1 MRIVRPIMALLV
13 AAAIPGIPTAYACHR
28 LIAWRHFHVVE
39 DGHLYRS
46 GQLTPAVLEEVI
58 HDHGIKTVIC
68 LRNLAREGDTEL
80 KDAEEHWCAKRDINY
95 VRLTPAAWDSVT
107 GRQNLDR
114 FLEIVDDPARGPAL
128 IHCFAGLHRTGVYC
142 AVYRM
147 ERQGWTNDEAIE
159 EMYEIGYFQKDPS
172 ALAFLRGYVP
182 IRAAHGAERSKRPGV
197 TGLSR

>member
-1 MRIVRPIMALLV
+1 MRIFRPLLAFLV

-28 LIAWRHFHVVE
+28 LTTWRHFHVVE
-39 DGHLYRS
+39 DRRLYRS
-46 GQLTPAVLEEVI
+46 GQLTPTALDQVI
-58 HDHGIKTVIC
+58 RDHGIKTVIC

-80 KDAEEHWCAKRDINY
+80 KDAEERWCAERGINY
-95 VRLTPAAWDSVT
+95 VRLTPAAWDSPA

-114 FLEIVDDPARGPAL
+114 FLHIIDDRARGPVL

-159 EMYEIGYFQKDPS
+159 EMFEIGYFQKDPT
-172 ALAFLRGYVP
+172 ALAFLRDYVP
-182 IRAAHGAERSKRPGV
+182 IRAAHEAERSKRPGV
-197 TGLSR
+197 TGLR